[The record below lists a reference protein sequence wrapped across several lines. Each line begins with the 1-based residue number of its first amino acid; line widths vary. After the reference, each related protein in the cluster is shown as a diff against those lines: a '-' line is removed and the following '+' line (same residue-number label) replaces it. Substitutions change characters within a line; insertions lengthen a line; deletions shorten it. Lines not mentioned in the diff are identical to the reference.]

1 MTIKDF
7 SDEEKIFAVALF
19 KRTVDEVAQ
28 KPLIGALWAYT
39 GVPEYFRKFMS
50 RYGDLA
56 LEAMVAPDVAESH
69 GLSAYVYRTMSE
81 EKKRFLNNYFIESLN
96 YAYEP
101 KLNYF
106 AIAIWNDLLKTLQ

>member
-39 GVPEYFRKFMS
+39 GVPEYFKNSCLGM
-50 RYGDLA
+50 
-56 LEAMVAPDVAESH
+56 E
-69 GLSAYVYRTMSE
+69 
-81 EKKRFLNNYFIESLN
+81 
-96 YAYEP
+96 
-101 KLNYF
+101 
-106 AIAIWNDLLKTLQ
+106 IWP